1 MQSDSSHREQIGRIG
16 KGRPLTRVALARMLG
31 AVSVLCAALAA
42 PSTVGAQAASASSGA
57 QVPQHRQV
65 QCESALPATRVEV
78 LAEQSQLEVDHPSWN
93 ELDRHFQV
101 GKQVRVMGR
110 TTAQPKMETRIGG
123 KALPATEGKVGCFR
137 PNIRVTLSAS
147 PQRVS
152 IAKEVPLNSCGYQH
166 VLKHEME
173 HVRINQSGI
182 QSLANYL
189 QEELTKRYGNQ
200 VFYGDVS
207 ALQQAFKRDVQ
218 GWLPI
223 IQREFTARLARAHA
237 QLDTPQEYARSRT
250 VCDGELARLLDG
262 KPS

>member
-1 MQSDSSHREQIGRIG
+1 MSSDSFHRAQIAGLG
-16 KGRPLTRVALARMLG
+16 KALPLTRAALAQMLV
-31 AVSVLCAALAA
+31 AVPLLCAALFA
-42 PSTVGAQAASASSGA
+42 PSTASAQAAGASSGP
-57 QVPQHRQV
+57 QVPPHRQA
-65 QCESALPATRVEV
+65 QCEASLPATRVEV
-78 LAEQSQLEVDHPSWN
+78 LAEQSQIEFDRPSWN

-152 IAKEVPLNSCGYQH
+152 IAKEVPLNSCGYKH
-166 VLKHEME
+166 VLNHEVE
-173 HVRINQSGI
+173 HVRINQSGV
-182 QSLANYL
+182 QTLAKYL

-200 VFYGDVS
+200 VFYGDVAS
-207 ALQQAFKRDVQ
+207 LQQAFKRDVQ

-223 IQREFTARLARAHA
+223 IQREFTARLAHAHA

-262 KPS
+262 KPN